1 MLGHRGHT
9 PVGITPVATGASHS
23 SAAAATDGCR
33 AKTKAGKACKAVA
46 VNHGLCAFHAD
57 PNRAA
62 QLGRLGG
69 RKNRRYGLRSD
80 ASSVPAPQTAKDV
93 KNLLAEVMAD
103 IHNGRLQPKIGSIMA
118 YVGTAL
124 LKASFRH
131 QIRFELCER
140 A

>member
-1 MLGHRGHT
+1 M
-9 PVGITPVATGASHS
+9 PVACQHP
-23 SAAAATDGCR
+23 
-33 AKTKAGKACKAVA
+33 KP
-46 VNHGLCAFHAD
+46 H
-57 PNRAA
+57 
-62 QLGRLGG
+62 
-69 RKNRRYGLRSD
+69 
-80 ASSVPAPQTAKDV
+80 KDV